1 MTEANSTHSFATIG
15 AVYEDGVTLIFEG
28 ETEPGPKHYLVNTS
42 VVFAAGDRVKL
53 AADSG
58 TYIVEYVVGAPKAA
72 ESEGILGLP
81 TGGIKG
87 QVLTKQSSTDG
98 DAAWASSLAL
108 PTGGTKGQVLIK
120 QSNYIDGDADWSDE
134 VRGNAVR
141 NQYNSTTLDS
151 DRYDIYFRT
160 KSASTSGTPVFQIR
174 FGPSGTWY
182 TLTTTT

>member
-1 MTEANSTHSFATIG
+1 MTEANRTHSFATIS

-72 ESEGILGLP
+72 APGGGLGLP
-81 TGGIKG
+81 TGGSKG
-87 QVLTKQSSTDG
+87 QVLTKQSSADG
-98 DAAWASSLAL
+98 DA
-108 PTGGTKGQVLIK
+108 T
-120 QSNYIDGDADWSDE
+120 WSDE

-141 NQYNSTTLDS
+141 NQNNSSTLAS
-151 DRYDIYFRT
+151 ATYDIYLRT
-160 KSASTSGTPVFQIR
+160 KSSSTYGTPVFQIR
-174 FGPSGTWY
+174 FGPTGTWY

>member
-1 MTEANSTHSFATIG
+1 MTEANSTHSFATIS
-15 AVYEDGVTLIFEG
+15 AVYEDGVTLIFDG

-72 ESEGILGLP
+72 ESEDVLG
-81 TGGIKG
+81 
-87 QVLTKQSSTDG
+87 
-98 DAAWASSLAL
+98 L

-120 QSNYIDGDADWSDE
+120 QSNYTDGDAAWSDE

-141 NQYNSTTLDS
+141 NQNNSSTLAS
-151 DRYDIYFRT
+151 ATYDIYLRT
-160 KSASTSGTPVFQIR
+160 KSSSTYGTPVFQIR
-174 FGPSGTWY
+174 FGPTGTWY